1 MKRPSYPS
9 DPHLNTALKLI
20 GDAALKLSAAVERY
34 SESAEAKAGLS
45 DSQDKLDK
53 AFAACLEEYR
63 ALRGEQ
69 AKRLEV
75 ADKNL
80 NYVAII
86 LAATLGGAISLFRD
100 GQGPEYVATTILLVP
115 VLATPFIFTMFTNE
129 LMIVRLG
136 VYFYDVLRPFV
147 IKLTNENQLWDWERY
162 HVVESKALMFQLS
175 SFLRRFVYILPSVA
189 PPIIFI
195 LLRPRPFSSL
205 ATNLLIVDFVLGLLT
220 IVLLL
225 YYRGAFKRAV
235 IGG

>member
-1 MKRPSYPS
+1 MKRSPCPS
-9 DPHLNTALKLI
+9 DPHLTATLKLV
-20 GDAALKLSAAVERY
+20 GDAALKLSVAMERY
-34 SESAEAKAGLS
+34 SLSAETEGEIS
-45 DSQDKLDK
+45 DSQDKRDK

-100 GQGPEYVATTILLVP
+100 GQGPEFVATTILLVP

-136 VYFYDVLRPFV
+136 VYVYDVLRPFV
-147 IKLTNENQLWDWERY
+147 IKLTNEDKLWDWERY
-162 HVVESKALMFQLS
+162 HVVESKALMFQVS

-189 PPIIFI
+189 PPIIFM
-195 LLRPRPFSSL
+195 LLRPRPFTPL
-205 ATNLLIVDFVLGLLT
+205 AMNLLIVDFVLGLLT
-220 IVLLL
+220 VVLLL
-225 YYRGAFKRAV
+225 YYRRAFKRAV
-235 IGG
+235 IDT